1 MTSNH
6 NQIFLITEKENN
18 SSSLGSRSVDIYH
31 SSAPIQSDQVDSDDD
46 GAAGGDNG
54 SAARDDAPKEVV
66 FEFDSK
72 FSRAGGKVESG
83 IPEDDLIGV
92 LYLAASA
99 GDLDQVLV
107 IKCSHIHTKNYMHT
121 VCIF

>member
-1 MTSNH
+1 MTRNH
-6 NQIFLITEKENN
+6 NQIFLTTEKENN

-31 SSAPIQSDQVDSDDD
+31 SSAPIQSDQVDSDD
-46 GAAGGDNG
+46 GAAGGYNG
-54 SAARDDAPKEVV
+54 STARDDAPKEVV

-121 VCIF
+121 IYIF